1 MLAPSIDTIR
11 LFIHLLAAAV
21 WVGGQFVLAGVV
33 PGLRAVDIANDSLS
47 NPTNPNPTSTSATKA
62 AANGFARVA
71 WPAFGIAFATGI
83 WNILA
88 IDGSSSLAY
97 NMTLGLKLLFVV
109 AAGGSA
115 LVHSQTSRK
124 PMMAITGA
132 VGAVASVAVLFL
144 GVLLSNPA

>member
-1 MLAPSIDTIR
+1 MLAPSVDTIR

-33 PGLRAVDIANDSLS
+33 PGLRAIDA
-47 NPTNPNPTSTSATKA
+47 TNATPSAATKA

-71 WPAFGIAFATGI
+71 WPAFAVAFVTGI

-88 IDGSSSLAY
+88 IEGSSSLAY
-97 NMTLGLKLLFVV
+97 NMTLGLKLLLVL
-109 AAGGSA
+109 AAAGSA
-115 LVHSQTSRK
+115 LAHSRTSSK
-124 PMMAITGA
+124 PLLAATGAIGAIT
-132 VGAVASVAVLFL
+132 SVAVLFL